1 MIRHKGSQRIL
12 ISLSSRVVN
21 STTLEKV
28 LARYNSK
35 VVAIIVTV
43 TTKAMMMKEGLGFTV
58 SQVETLRAKEQLM
71 GGKITV
77 GQLRKLHKL

>member
-1 MIRHKGSQRIL
+1 MIRQKGSQRIF

-35 VVAIIVTV
+35 VVATIITV
-43 TTKAMMMKEGLGFTV
+43 TTKAMMMKDGPGFTIA
-58 SQVETLRAKEQLM
+58 QVATLLAKEQVL
-71 GGKITV
+71 GE
-77 GQLRKLHKL
+77 